1 VAELSNLERLK
12 VESRT
17 GGVDSILGLIP
28 LLKVCPRLHTLQ
40 LFFQTAD
47 TELLLRRIVDVI
59 KLRLDNVKVVEVV
72 GFGGY
77 KVEYEFLEYVM
88 EYFVG
93 LERIVIDLSTACQCS
108 DDASLG
114 GLKYKMLLRSDDQLR
129 KAEELVSDLKSRAA
143 STVEFLVI

>member
-1 VAELSNLERLK
+1 MTLGYSFITNEAFTSLSSYATRLVSLVWK
-12 VESRT
+12 VN
-17 GGVDSILGLIP
+17 
-28 LLKVCPRLHTLQ
+28 HQ
-40 LFFQTAD
+40 FQTAD